1 MAGSYLL
8 IAQKQEQ
15 EGGVG
20 FSGRGE
26 NGLGTAL
33 TDEGYLRI
41 REHAPKNEDVIDG
54 PG

>member
-15 EGGVG
+15 DAGVD
-20 FSGRGE
+20 FSGRGAD
-26 NGLGTAL
+26 GLGAAL
-33 TDEGYLRI
+33 ADVGNLRV
-41 REHAPKNEDVIDG
+41 REHVPKNEDVIDG